1 MADIDKTPDTIL
13 PKTAQKLLLT
23 TSVNVYILLSDNLY
37 PIIRPCDLVALTL
50 YQTKKNYGKPV

>member
-23 TSVNVYILLSDNLY
+23 TSVNVYIFTVYKLTWQKMFG
-37 PIIRPCDLVALTL
+37 LVHI
-50 YQTKKNYGKPV
+50 

>member
-23 TSVNVYILLSDNLY
+23 TKQLQQMM
-37 PIIRPCDLVALTL
+37 A
-50 YQTKKNYGKPV
+50 